1 MQWVGG
7 SINLSNY
14 IGLVKKDIL
23 SIVGAGGKTTMMFK
37 LAEELRLGNKILV
50 TTTTKIYLP
59 SLDKC
64 DFICTDKNNFFKY
77 SSMNENGS
85 YVLGLGINEE
95 NKILGLSIKDLDE
108 LVPYFDYI
116 LIEADGAKEKRLK
129 AWSEFEPIIHWKTT
143 KTIGIM
149 DIQSLGMLINEDN
162 IHRSKIFCEITGAH
176 EGETVTL
183 KHLTE
188 LILNPLGLFKG
199 AKGEKILFIN
209 KAEDL
214 NKLTLAK
221 SLIEEIKLNPR
232 TLIDDVIIGS
242 LKNDTYYSKYEI

>member
-1 MQWVGG
+1 MK
-7 SINLSNY
+7 LSNY

-23 SIVGAGGKTTMMFK
+23 SIIGAGGKTTMMFK

-59 SLDKC
+59 SLDKY
-64 DFICTDKNNFFKY
+64 DFICTDKNGFLKY
-77 SSMNENGS
+77 STMNENGI

-116 LIEADGAKEKRLK
+116 LIEADGAKEKSLK
-129 AWSEFEPIIHWKTT
+129 AWSEYEPVIHRKTT
-143 KTIGIM
+143 KTIGII

-162 IHRSKIFCEITGAH
+162 IHRSKIFCELTGAH
-176 EGETVTL
+176 TGETVNL

-188 LILNPLGLFKG
+188 LILNPQGLFKE
-199 AKGEKILFIN
+199 AQGERILYIN
-209 KAEDL
+209 KVEEPDDL
-214 NKLTLAK
+214 LLAK
-221 SLIEEIKLNPR
+221 SLVEEINLNPKN
-232 TLIDDVIIGS
+232 LIDNVIIGS
-242 LKNDTYYSKYEI
+242 LKNDIYYSNVG